1 MQQFYAL
8 FKKEF
13 HGYFQSYFALAIVFI
28 YLFISSGISFY
39 ASYLDMHD
47 TGLYALFN
55 MQIYIQA
62 ALIPALTMK
71 LWAEEYKSGTA
82 EFLLTQPLE
91 YRQPVMAKICAALAF
106 GIFMSLLL
114 LPFIHD
120 TAQLINLD
128 WGNIVYDYIGLW
140 LIIFV
145 FCAVGS
151 LISALNKN
159 MISVYLLSLFSTAF
173 LAFIPATHFRAAF
186 TNFLLAE
193 VGLGDW
199 LYFLSIGG
207 TLVFLNVLV
216 LQLRA
221 SAQKYKLPRF
231 LFFSSMLLGGVVLL
245 CFVAYTL
252 FPQKYDAT
260 AQKIYT
266 PQAISRNIARE
277 LKNPLRIDVYIS
289 KDYIEH
295 NVEYS
300 RYYQQV
306 MRFLKKYEKM
316 SNKKIKVNA
325 VTVEPF
331 SQLESIVLK
340 SGLYFEE
347 NIYGNKDY
355 FGAIIRNDDAE
366 GVVIKHFLA
375 ARSPYLEKDIDTAIL
390 KLSRDDVMKNIGV
403 YLDPLQ
409 YLNDFQGFMLNLEND
424 YNLINF
430 TDNIY
435 EISPKLDLLLLV
447 NPKDVSSDFK
457 SAINKYIINGGNVI
471 ILFDFLTDNQSTNV
485 NIQRFSLLNLIS
497 LWNINFSGKMV
508 DEAEPVA
515 EFAPSGLPVT
525 VYKAVDFSIKPGSR
539 TVTPLITDSDNMV
552 GALIQGKFPSLDSA
566 TSLLGENSEEQNSPA
581 QVAVFG
587 DVDMIIDDN
596 WIAEQSPDK
605 NPYDVVFK
613 SSNIEILRNLI
624 DRMVGNNDYV
634 SLPVRYAQHN
644 TFSISEKAYNRIY
657 KQNAPTYF
665 SLSAELIEARS
676 ALGTATPQNPD
687 KITQM
692 LQSGA
697 AGQRIS
703 ELEIEAENIL
713 HKMSKQYKSEI
724 HLLFISQVFVIPL
737 LVTLL
742 LFLVMFVIRR
752 KHQKAIREFINE

>member
-28 YLFISSGISFY
+28 YLLISSGIAFY
-39 ASYLDMHD
+39 TSYLDMHD

-91 YRQPVMAKICAALAF
+91 YHKPVIAKICAAVMFAV
-106 GIFMSLLL
+106 FMSLLL

-120 TAQLINLD
+120 SAELITLD
-128 WGNIVYDYIGLW
+128 WGNIACDYIGLW

-173 LAFIPATHFRAAF
+173 LAFIPATHFRAAY
-186 TNFLLAE
+186 TDFLLAE
-193 VGLGDW
+193 IAVGDW
-199 LYFLSIGG
+199 LYFLAVGG
-207 TLVFLNVLV
+207 VLVFLNILV

-221 SAQKYKLPRF
+221 SSQKYKMPRF
-231 LFFSSMLLGGVVLL
+231 IAFSAMLLGGVAALS
-245 CFVAYTL
+245 FVVYTL
-252 FPQKYDAT
+252 FEQKYDAT

-266 PQAISRNIARE
+266 PQQISRNIVKE
-277 LKNPLRIDVYIS
+277 LDKPLRFDVYIS
-289 KDYIEH
+289 KDYLNRNI
-295 NVEYS
+295 EYS

-306 MRFLKKYEKM
+306 MRFLKKYEKL

-331 SQLESIVLK
+331 SRLETVVLK

-347 NIYGNKDY
+347 NIYGSKDY
-355 FGAIIRNDDAE
+355 FGAVIRNEDGE
-366 GVVIKHFLA
+366 GVAIRHFLA

-403 YLDPLQ
+403 YMDPFQ
-409 YLNDFQGFMLNLEND
+409 YLDDFQGLMLNLEND

-430 TDNIY
+430 TDDIY
-435 EISPKLDLLLLV
+435 AISPKLDLLLLI
-447 NPKDVSSDFK
+447 NPKELSSEFRAAVD
-457 SAINKYIINGGNVI
+457 KYITDGGKVI
-471 ILFDFLTDNQSTNV
+471 ILFDFLTDNQSS
-485 NIQRFSLLNLIS
+485 NINIEHFSLLNLIS
-497 LWNINFSGKMV
+497 SWGINFSGKMV
-508 DEAEPVA
+508 DTAEPTA
-515 EFAPSGLPVT
+515 EYAPSGLPLII
-525 VYKAVDFSIKPGSR
+525 YKAVDFSIKDSAR
-539 TVTPLITDSDNMV
+539 SITPLITDDKLMV
-552 GALIQGKFPSLDSA
+552 GALIQGKFAPLDSIDGSTEHSSDA
-566 TSLLGENSEEQNSPA
+566 N
-581 QVAVFG
+581 VAVFG
-587 DVDMIIDDN
+587 DVDLIADDN

-613 SSNIEILRNLI
+613 SSNIEVLRNLI
-624 DRMVGNNDYV
+624 DRMVGNEIYFT
-634 SLPVRYAQHN
+634 LPVRHAQHN
-644 TFSISEKAYNRIY
+644 TFSISEKIYSRIY
-657 KQNAPTYF
+657 NQNAPVYF
-665 SLSAELIEARS
+665 NLSAELIDARS
-676 ALGTATPQNPD
+676 DIEAGLPQNPD
-687 KITQM
+687 RIAQM

-703 ELEIEAENIL
+703 ELEIQAENIL
-713 HKMSKQYKSEI
+713 QKMSRQYKADI
-724 HLLFISQVFVIPL
+724 QRLFISQVLVIPS
-737 LVTLL
+737 LVTFV
-742 LFLVMFVIRR
+742 LFIVMFIIRR
-752 KHQKAIREFINE
+752 KHKKNIREFMNE

>member
-28 YLFISSGISFY
+28 YLLISSGIAFY
-39 ASYLDMHD
+39 TSYLDMHD

-91 YRQPVMAKICAALAF
+91 YRKPVIAKICAAMMFAV
-106 GIFMSLLL
+106 FMSLLL

-120 TAQLINLD
+120 SAELITLD
-128 WGNIVYDYIGLW
+128 WGNIVCDYIGLW

-173 LAFIPATHFRAAF
+173 LAFIPATHFRAAY
-186 TNFLLAE
+186 TDFLLAE
-193 VGLGDW
+193 IAVGDW
-199 LYFLSIGG
+199 LYFLTVGG
-207 TLVFLNVLV
+207 VLVFLNILV

-221 SAQKYKLPRF
+221 SAQKYKMPRF
-231 LFFSSMLLGGVVLL
+231 IAFGAMLLGGVAALN
-245 CFVAYTL
+245 FVAYTL
-252 FPQKYDAT
+252 FEQKYDAT

-266 PQAISRNIARE
+266 PQQISRDIVKD
-277 LKNPLRIDVYIS
+277 LKEPLCIDVYIS
-289 KDYIEH
+289 KDYVNRNI
-295 NVEYS
+295 EYS

-306 MRFLKKYEKM
+306 MRFLKKYEKL

-331 SQLESIVLK
+331 SQMETIVLK

-347 NIYGNKDY
+347 NIYGSKDY
-355 FGAIIRNDDAE
+355 FGATVHNEDGE
-366 GVVIKHFLA
+366 GVAIKHFLA

-390 KLSRDDVMKNIGV
+390 KISRAEVIKNIGV
-403 YLDPLQ
+403 YLDPFQ
-409 YLNDFQGFMLNLEND
+409 YLDDFQGLMLNLEND

-430 TDNIY
+430 TDDVY
-435 EISPKLDLLLLV
+435 AISPKLDLLLLV
-447 NPKDVSSDFK
+447 NPKKLSSEFK
-457 SAINKYIINGGNVI
+457 SAIDKYIVGGGKVI
-471 ILFDFLTDNQSTNV
+471 ILFDFFTDNQSSNV
-485 NIQRFSLLNLIS
+485 NIEHFSLLNLIS
-497 LWNINFSGKMV
+497 SWGINFSGQIV
-508 DEAEPVA
+508 DEAKPVA
-515 EFAPSGLPVT
+515 EYAPSGLPIVI
-525 VYKAVDFSIKPGSR
+525 YKAVDFDIKDSER
-539 TVTPLITDSDNMV
+539 IVTPLITDDKQMI
-552 GALIQGKFPSLDSA
+552 GALIQGKFPPLHSENASTKQSA
-566 TSLLGENSEEQNSPA
+566 DA

-587 DVDMIIDDN
+587 DVDLIIDDN

-605 NPYDVVFK
+605 NPYDTVFK
-613 SSNIEILRNLI
+613 SSNIEVLRNLI
-624 DRMVGNNDYV
+624 DRMVGNNIYF
-634 SLPVRYAQHN
+634 SLPIRHAQHN
-644 TFSISEKAYNRIY
+644 TFSISEKLYNRIY
-657 KQNAPTYF
+657 AQNAPTYF
-665 SLSAELIEARS
+665 KLSAELIDARS
-676 ALGTATPQNPD
+676 DIEAGIPQNPD
-687 KITQM
+687 RIEQM

-713 HKMSKQYKSEI
+713 HKMSRQYKSEVQ
-724 HLLFISQVFVIPL
+724 LLFISQVLVVPT
-737 LVTLL
+737 LVTFV
-742 LFLVMFVIRR
+742 LFLIMFVIRR
-752 KHQKAIREFINE
+752 KHRKNIKEFMNE